1 MGLARS
7 DESAKRLEA
16 VRAAVQC
23 GDLEDS
29 PALQRRPRNP
39 LALSILR
46 FSTTSHGAATFPQW
60 GRLIVVQWR
69 RWELRL
75 PARTGH
81 SCSLQAW
88 WAWLCRVATEDDE
101 LVETAQMRPD
111 PAGLRV
117 ATAPPALS
125 LRGIGVRSCVV
136 RLRPTVTATTAS
148 PARLPSPPANVASQ
162 RMAVRERSAG
172 RRCIARTLPGSHAW
186 HLNRP
191 QRARCCMPPPPP
203 LRSCATSAR
212 SWLAT
217 SRSRPHPSCLSKPW
231 STLDTSPLHRP
242 RQPWVVA
249 RRTQ

>member
-46 FSTTSHGAATFPQW
+46 FTTTSHGAATFPQW
-60 GRLIVVQWR
+60 GPLIVVQWR

-88 WAWLCRVATEDDE
+88 WAWLCRFATEDDE

-125 LRGIGVRSCVV
+125 LRGIGVRSCVL
-136 RLRPTVTATTAS
+136 RLSPTVPGDGGHGFTRTIAE
-148 PARLPSPPANVASQ
+148 PANVASQ
-162 RMAVRERSAG
+162 RTSVRERSAG

-217 SRSRPHPSCLSKPW
+217 SRS
-231 STLDTSPLHRP
+231 
-242 RQPWVVA
+242 
-249 RRTQ
+249 